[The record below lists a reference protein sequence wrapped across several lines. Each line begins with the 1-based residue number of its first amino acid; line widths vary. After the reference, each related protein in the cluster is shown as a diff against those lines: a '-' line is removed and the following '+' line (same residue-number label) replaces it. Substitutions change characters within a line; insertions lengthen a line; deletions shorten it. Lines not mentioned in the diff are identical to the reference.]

1 MVVSCSLATRTR
13 AQRRERTASHASAR
27 DELGLNELHPS
38 FMNVDDAPY
47 LICLPGPRSGCVALG
62 ESPQVSTRV
71 AGRGMASSR
80 GSGSADATNASRV
93 SLVSADENISPNDA
107 PALRSALEA
116 SSAAFAAQAAEIARL
131 RSRLDSA
138 GLGATVAPPAGFGR
152 SAAKACDGAE
162 HRRREVDDA
171 TIELPPH
178 DSADD
183 SEAETVCSTD
193 ALTALQFLPDVLLLG
208 VLDFND
214 NLSRGSLFIASK
226 VLATRLRQARGTVI
240 AGLNSDHLNE
250 QIKASTQ
257 LRMLLSGINPPIQM
271 VIDAGVVPRLV
282 QFVREDFEYVVSPS
296 PKLQLEAAWILAQI
310 VSSTSDHIRVVVE
323 EDGVPIFCSLMGSR
337 DESTRLRAASALGL
351 MAIES
356 PTYRDM
362 VLEEGMMELL
372 PDHIREDL
380 VADGEQSIRSLRAL
394 VALLTQLCRGDPP
407 LELYRVAPALEVFA
421 TLIRSKDEEV
431 LSSTCQG
438 LTYISAHG
446 DIERT
451 QAIIEEGVCPRLVEL
466 LGHTSREVVYDALH
480 TLGNMIS
487 SDHVDHTEFILN
499 LPLLPRLSKLLDH
512 DDVKICNDTVWT
524 IGNIC
529 AGSLGQIQAVLDFD
543 GLVPQ
548 VINLLIHSDAGIRK
562 EAAYVVDNVI
572 ERESRNQIA
581 VLISHGCI
589 PLLCKLLKNV
599 KNSENGRVRDDIQ
612 ETMRVA
618 LNSFK
623 CLARVTLSTVT
634 RSPDHVLSFAYVHGF
649 ITDEGGLERINFLR
663 GHHNREISELAIEVS
678 DLFATSVRAD
688 QRALWRANVTRS

>member
-1 MVVSCSLATRTR
+1 
-13 AQRRERTASHASAR
+13 
-27 DELGLNELHPS
+27 
-38 FMNVDDAPY
+38 
-47 LICLPGPRSGCVALG
+47 
-62 ESPQVSTRV
+62 
-71 AGRGMASSR
+71 MASSR

-93 SLVSADENISPNDA
+93 SLGSADGNISPNDA

-116 SSAAFAAQAAEIARL
+116 SSAAFAAQAAENGRL
-131 RSRLDSA
+131 RSRLDDAA
-138 GLGATVAPPAGFGR
+138 GLGVTVAPPAGFGR

-162 HRRREVDDA
+162 HRRREADDA

-282 QFVREDFEYVVSPS
+282 QFVREDFKYVVSPS

-323 EDGVPIFCSLMGSR
+323 EDGVPIFCSLMGSS

-372 PDHIREDL
+372 LDQICEDF
-380 VADGEQSIRSLRAL
+380 ADDEKSIRSLRAS

-451 QAIIEEGVCPRLVEL
+451 LAIIEEGVCPRLVEL
-466 LGHTSREVVYDALH
+466 LGHTSREVAYDALH

-487 SDHVDHTEFILN
+487 SDHGDHTEFILS
-499 LPLLPRLSKLLDH
+499 LSLLPRLSKLLDH
-512 DDVKICNDTVWT
+512 DDVKICNDAVWT

-529 AGSLGQIQAVLDFD
+529 AGSLGQIQVVLDFD

-572 ERESRNQIA
+572 QLKSRNQIA

-589 PLLCKLLKNV
+589 PLLCKLLKV
-599 KNSENGRVRDDIQ
+599 VDVPENGRVRDDIQ

-634 RSPDHVLSFAYVHGF
+634 RSPDHVLSFAYVQNI
-649 ITDEGGLERINFLR
+649 ITDEGGLERIEFLQA
-663 GHHNREISELAIEVS
+663 HANRVISELALEVS

-688 QRALWRANVTRS
+688 QRALWRAGA